1 MATHSPDLWPHWGND
16 DVSEESP
23 PGDTI
28 RDVTMTQPWPAPP
41 APVRSRNWLTA
52 TLAAVAI
59 VLAAAALIVA
69 LTRSGSGSTPTY
81 TTAQKGEA
89 KTQLCDQYLLAAHAM
104 SIETLPDGDI
114 ALARISM
121 TNGALILDTAAAD
134 PALESKYRDAARA
147 LARSYQ
153 TMAAKGT
160 HGMSTPDQWQAAVD
174 DTNAKD
180 RAMKDLCGD

>member
-1 MATHSPDLWPHWGND
+1 MVDLPAVYARKWP
-16 DVSEESP
+16 
-23 PGDTI
+23 TI
-28 RDVTMTQPWPAPP
+28 ALAILVIA
-41 APVRSRNWLTA
+41 
-52 TLAAVAI
+52 LAAVA
-59 VLAAAALIVA
+59 LIMG
-69 LTRSGSGSTPTY
+69 LTRSRSGSNPTY
-81 TTAQKGEA
+81 SAAQKAEA
-89 KTQLCDQYLLAAHAM
+89 KAQLCDQYLLAAHAM

-121 TNGALILDTAAAD
+121 TNGALILDTAAAE

-174 DTNAKD
+174 DTNVKD
-180 RAMKDLCGD
+180 RVMKDLCGD